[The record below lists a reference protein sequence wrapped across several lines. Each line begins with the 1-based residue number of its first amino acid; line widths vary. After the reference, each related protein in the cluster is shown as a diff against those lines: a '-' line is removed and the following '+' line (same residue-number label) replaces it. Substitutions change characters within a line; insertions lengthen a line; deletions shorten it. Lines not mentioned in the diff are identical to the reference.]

1 MKLAG
6 ALCVVTGASSG
17 IGRATAL
24 LLAQKGARVV
34 LVARSALALQQLE
47 AEIGAAGGT
56 AWARPTDLTQPAQV
70 AHLRDWVLEQQGI
83 PQVLVHSAG
92 AGRWQFLDDT
102 SLDELHQLL
111 ATPFWAAAYLTRE
124 LLPTMR
130 QANRGIILSVCSPVS
145 RLTWPGATGYAASRW
160 ALNGLTEALRA
171 DLWRTGLQVC
181 AFFPGKVDSEYFQRN
196 SDTEHR
202 IPLVGRLI
210 PTSTPQQVAVR
221 LVRALEREEAQVF
234 FPWMLGVFDGFAR
247 WFPGL
252 ARYLAWRTGH
262 AR

>member
-1 MKLAG
+1 MKLEG

-17 IGRATAL
+17 IGRATAFS
-24 LLAQKGARVV
+24 LAQKGARVV
-34 LVARSALALQQLE
+34 LVARNAQALELLE
-47 AEIGAAGGT
+47 GEIRSAGGT
-56 AWARPTDLTQPAQV
+56 AWAYPTDLTQPTGV
-70 AHLRDWVLEQQGI
+70 AELGHRVLEQQGT

-102 SLDELHQLL
+102 PLEELHQLM

-124 LLPTMR
+124 LLPAMR
-130 QANRGIILSVCSPVS
+130 QANRGVILSVCSPVS
-145 RLTWPGATGYAASRW
+145 RLAWPGATGYAASRW
-160 ALNGLTEALRA
+160 ALHGLTEALRA

-196 SDTEHR
+196 PDTEQR

-221 LVRALEREEAQVF
+221 LVRALEREEELVF
-234 FPWMLGVFDGFAR
+234 FPWMLGAFDGFAR